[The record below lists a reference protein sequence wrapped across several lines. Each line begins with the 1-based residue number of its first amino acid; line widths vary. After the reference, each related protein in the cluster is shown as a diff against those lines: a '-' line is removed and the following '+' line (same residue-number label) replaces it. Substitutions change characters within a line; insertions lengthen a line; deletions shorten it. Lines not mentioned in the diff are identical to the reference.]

1 MTDEIKPVRCG
12 CGGEATVDC
21 YLGDL
26 DKNDLYY
33 VYCPECN
40 IQTANYLIEAEAIQA
55 WNRAMGER
63 TVKVEDTW
71 KIAGYD
77 EINAWCPE
85 CEHRI
90 TRGCSYCPT
99 CGVKLEWKHE

>member
-1 MTDEIKPVRCG
+1 MKPVRCG
-12 CGGEATVDC
+12 CGGEAEVTFESSS
-21 YLGDL
+21 
-26 DKNDLYY
+26 LYY
-33 VYCPECN
+33 TVHCKKCE
-40 IQTANYLIEAEAIQA
+40 TETYLYDSEAEAIQA

>member
-1 MTDEIKPVRCG
+1 MTDELKPVRCG
-12 CGGEATVDC
+12 CGGEAIILSFENLDNSISVYVSCPKCHTSTVSFC
-21 YLGDL
+21 GEQA
-26 DKNDLYY
+26 KSN
-33 VYCPECN
+33 
-40 IQTANYLIEAEAIQA
+40 AIEV
-55 WNRAMGER
+55 WNKAMGER

-99 CGVKLEWKHE
+99 CGVKLEWK